1 MCCGDSAEAAISLV
15 ARSTATTTIRV
26 PQKRGGLGL
35 ALSIFF
41 ALLALDTVSGVRQC
55 VEALEAYL
63 SPAVVALPEV
73 LRVPIE
79 AGQRF
84 VDVPEESAYLAHKQK
99 RFSALH
105 RIGALIRHVKG
116 VCAQVA
122 VRTLRGRPES
132 LVVMPQLL
140 QDALALFEQ
149 SLLKMLKVFLRHRLR
164 LGGRRLFA
172 ASCWCHF

>member
-1 MCCGDSAEAAISLV
+1 MCCGDSTEAAISLV

-63 SPAVVALPEV
+63 SPAVVALPE
-73 LRVPIE
+73 LLWVPIE
-79 AGQRF
+79 AAQPF
-84 VDVPEESAYLAHKQK
+84 VDVPEESAFLAREQK
-99 RFSALH
+99 RLFPLH
-105 RIGALIRHVKG
+105 RIRALIRHVEG

-122 VRTLRGRPES
+122 VRTLRGRPVR
-132 LVVMPQLL
+132 LVVIRQLL

-149 SLLKMLKVFLRHRLR
+149 SLLTMLKVFLRHRLR
-164 LGGRRLFA
+164 LV
-172 ASCWCHF
+172 